1 MQLGRIGIWS
11 FQLWGERDEAVDAAA
26 ELDDL
31 GFGAIWFPNG
41 AALFDRSRDLLEST
55 KRAVVAPGIASIW
68 THSAPTAAA
77 AHHEITQEHP
87 GRFLLGLGVSHPHLV
102 DRDDPGR
109 YSKPL
114 TRMREYLDELDEA
127 PTPVPPAERMLAAL
141 GPKMLELS
149 RDRTCGAHPYLGT
162 PEHTRRSR
170 EILGPDRNLA
180 VEQGVV
186 IEADPTKARQV
197 ARQNLAMYLQAV
209 NYTNH
214 WLRLGFTEGDFAEGG
229 SDRLV
234 DALVAWGGP
243 DAIRSRVAEHHDA
256 GADHVCI
263 QVLTDDRRRM
273 PREEW
278 RELARMVLA

>member
-55 KRAVVAPGIASIW
+55 KRAVVATGIASIW
-68 THSAPTAAA
+68 THPAQTAAA
-77 AHHEITQEHP
+77 AHHEITQDHP

-114 TRMREYLDELDEA
+114 TRMREYLDELDSA
-127 PTPVPPAERMLAAL
+127 PSPVPVPERMLAAL
-141 GPKMLELS
+141 GPRMLELS

-170 EILGPDRNLA
+170 EILGPDRVLA

-186 IEADPTKARQV
+186 LEADATKARQV

-214 WLRLGFTEGDFAEGG
+214 WLRLGFTQEDFADGG

-256 GADHVCI
+256 GA
-263 QVLTDDRRRM
+263 
-273 PREEW
+273 
-278 RELARMVLA
+278 